1 MRGWEGR
8 GWAGFLGPR
17 LPYIVISLLVIA
29 LDRASKAAVLTWLAP
44 RGSIPV
50 ISGLFDLTYVRNPGG
65 VFGMFKGLDE
75 GVRGALFTVVPVAA
89 IVLIAAYARRIPPAN
104 RVAQLALSLILG
116 GAVGN
121 LVDRLRFGYVIDFLD
136 FYWRDHHWP
145 AFNVA
150 DSAICIGVGLL
161 MLETVTAPHHR
172 DSRAAQV
179 GAAGGRKAI
188 HDEAT
193 PGDVP

>member
-8 GWAGFLGPR
+8 KGRGWAGFVEPR
-17 LPYIVISLLVIA
+17 LPYILISLLVIA
-29 LDRASKAAVLTWLAP
+29 LDRASKAAVLAWLAP

-65 VFGMFKGLDE
+65 VFGMFKDLDE
-75 GVRGALFTVVPVAA
+75 GIRGALFTVVPLAA
-89 IVLIAAYARRIPPAN
+89 IILIAAYARRIPPAH
-104 RVAQLALSLILG
+104 RAALLALSLILG

-136 FYWRDHHWP
+136 FFWRDHHWP
-145 AFNVA
+145 AFNAA

-161 MLETVTAPHHR
+161 MLETVTAPHHH

-179 GAAGGRKAI
+179 GATGGP
-188 HDEAT
+188 EAN